1 MPDPYSD
8 IVQEHFENPRNVGVL
23 EQADAEA
30 EVYNPACGDTMHLYL
45 RIQDNRI
52 VEAKFQ
58 TQGCP
63 AAIAAGSALT
73 ELLMGR
79 TVDESLDIKEA
90 LINQT
95 LGGLPP
101 QKAHSAVLTEDA
113 IKAAIANYRQR
124 RQ

>member
-1 MPDPYSD
+1 MPDAYSD
-8 IVQEHFENPRNVGVL
+8 IVQEHFEHPRNVGVI
-23 EQADAEA
+23 EHADADAE
-30 EVYNPACGDTMHLYL
+30 VFNPACGDIMHLYL
-45 RIQDNRI
+45 RIEDDRI

-63 AAIAAGSALT
+63 AAIAAGSVLT
-73 ELLMGR
+73 ELLMGK
-79 TVDESLDIKEA
+79 TVEEALDVKEA

-113 IKAAIANYRQR
+113 IKAAIARYRQ
-124 RQ
+124 QQ

>member
-1 MPDPYSD
+1 MPDTYSD
-8 IVQEHFENPRNVGVL
+8 ILQEHFENPRNIGVI

-45 RIQDNRI
+45 RIEDDRI

-63 AAIAAGSALT
+63 AAIAAGSVLT
-73 ELLMGR
+73 ELIVGKS
-79 TVDESLDIKEA
+79 VDESLEVKEA
-90 LINQT
+90 VIAQK

-113 IKAAIANYRQR
+113 IKAAIAYYRQH
-124 RQ
+124 Q